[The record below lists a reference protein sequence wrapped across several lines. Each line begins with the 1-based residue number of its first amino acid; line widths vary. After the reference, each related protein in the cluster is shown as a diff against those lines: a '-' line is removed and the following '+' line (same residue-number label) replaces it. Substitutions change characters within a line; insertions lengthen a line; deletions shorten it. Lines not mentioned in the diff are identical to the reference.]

1 MKNCILIFLF
11 LLAGFINAQNNAVQ
25 VRSKSISATKV
36 NTFSM
41 ALPPESGD
49 FRTDMLSMVNFI
61 RAKGCNCGGK
71 SLPAV
76 PKLTWNG
83 QLEQAAINHAND
95 MAKHNRL
102 DHVSSD
108 GSEIDNR
115 ADKAGYKWM
124 ELGENIAF
132 GQQSLQQVM
141 QDWLKSTS
149 HCKQLMSNKVTE
161 LGAARNGKYWVQ
173 DYGKKRTW

>member
-1 MKNCILIFLF
+1 MKYHIFFPLLILSYCL
-11 LLAGFINAQNNAVQ
+11 NAQSNGVE
-25 VRSKSISATKV
+25 VRSKSISATK
-36 NTFSM
+36 TSSY
-41 ALPPESGD
+41 ALPAETGD
-49 FRTDMLSMVNFI
+49 FRFDMLNMVNAV
-61 RAKGCNCGGK
+61 RAKGCKCGGK
-71 SLPAV
+71 SMAV
-76 PKLTWNG
+76 VPPLKWNG

-95 MAKHNRL
+95 MAQHNRL

-108 GSEIDNR
+108 GSEIDTR
-115 ADKAGYKWM
+115 ADRVGYKWM

-132 GQQSLQQVM
+132 GQKSLPQVIV
-141 QDWLKSTS
+141 DWLKSTS